1 MLLRHTGRPKG
12 HARMKRV
19 LAIQNYW
26 DDTPGYL
33 GEILQEYDIACD
45 IIKADEAPLPDP
57 TGYNAIFALGGPQR
71 ANDPFPYL
79 DQQKVL
85 LRQVVTQDI
94 PYLGICLGGQLLASA
109 MGAPVTRHHTTE
121 IGFFEVQLTSEGKRD
136 PLFHGL
142 PGYQQV
148 IHWHE
153 DIFDLP
159 RGAVRLATS
168 ETTSNQAFRVGH
180 RAYGLQY
187 HIEVT
192 PGIFD
197 IWFGQEDLL
206 QNLSQALPPGTI
218 DRIKQEQADRYPLYR
233 EHSRILFE
241 NFLKISACL

>member
-1 MLLRHTGRPKG
+1 
-12 HARMKRV
+12 MKQV

-33 GEILQEYDIACD
+33 GEILQEHDIACE

-57 TGYNAIFALGGPQR
+57 TRYNAIFALGGPQH
-71 ANDPFPYL
+71 ANDPYPYL
-79 DQQKVL
+79 EQEKAL
-85 LRQVVTQDI
+85 LRQVVEQDI

-121 IGFFEVQLTSEGKRD
+121 IGFFEVQLTDEGKID
-136 PLFHGL
+136 PLFAGL

-153 DIFDLP
+153 DTFAIP
-159 RGAVRLATS
+159 PGALRLVTS
-168 ETTSNQAFRVGH
+168 PDTPNQAFRIGK

-192 PGIFD
+192 PQMLD
-197 IWFGQEDLL
+197 TWFGHPDYKNEIMRVSGPDVLIAIAQDI
-206 QNLSQALPPGTI
+206 P
-218 DRIKQEQADRYPLYR
+218 KRYPFYR
-233 EHSRILFE
+233 KHTRILFE
-241 NFLKISACL
+241 NFLKISGCLW